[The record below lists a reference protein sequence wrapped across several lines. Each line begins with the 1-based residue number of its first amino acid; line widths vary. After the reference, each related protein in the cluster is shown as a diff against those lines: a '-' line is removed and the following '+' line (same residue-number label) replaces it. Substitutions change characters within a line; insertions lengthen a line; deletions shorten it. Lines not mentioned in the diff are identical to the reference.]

1 MFTKRIW
8 LLIGALTILSAS
20 VVGVSAYFTK
30 KTISKVGV
38 LEREIIEEA
47 TTIKEE
53 SASIDLEN
61 EITTTEI
68 EEPTILEPEELTS
81 IESEEII
88 PNPRIDTLDWKI
100 YKNTEYLEKNTI
112 QNSFWQTA
120 TWDDAINEER
130 PIYNLRNYDNYAD
143 KEKRGEDCF
152 DIL

>member
-1 MFTKRIW
+1 LKFNKKNKRDINMFTKRIW

-38 LEREIIEEA
+38 L
-47 TTIKEE
+47 
-53 SASIDLEN
+53 N